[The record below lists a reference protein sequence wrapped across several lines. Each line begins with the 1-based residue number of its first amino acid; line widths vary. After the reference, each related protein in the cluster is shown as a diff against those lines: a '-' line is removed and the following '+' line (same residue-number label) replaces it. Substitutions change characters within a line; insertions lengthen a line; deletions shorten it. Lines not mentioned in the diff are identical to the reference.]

1 VRGADKCHE
10 QGKPRVVAERP
21 LSRFGAVPLDAGD
34 NGEIALQSGPY
45 ENRNL
50 GAVQTILSRVRIM
63 KLPGILAM
71 AVVCT
76 ALLSASQA
84 ELISAQS
91 KIDGLKGRRFRAD
104 SSVLFTSGEIN
115 SWVNAQAKTIAP
127 KAVSDLHLALD
138 NGRVIGTAQID
149 FLKLKQ
155 AATGQAPGWLAN
167 YLLSGKRPVSV
178 TVRFQ
183 SSHRRARVDVERV
196 EIAGIPVSGA
206 PLDFLIHNYLLPEFP
221 RASIDAWFDL
231 DWRIER
237 ITVSP
242 PGALVYVGRY

>member
-1 VRGADKCHE
+1 
-10 QGKPRVVAERP
+10 
-21 LSRFGAVPLDAGD
+21 
-34 NGEIALQSGPY
+34 
-45 ENRNL
+45 
-50 GAVQTILSRVRIM
+50 
-63 KLPGILAM
+63 
-71 AVVCT
+71 
-76 ALLSASQA
+76 
-84 ELISAQS
+84 
-91 KIDGLKGRRFRAD
+91 
-104 SSVLFTSGEIN
+104 
-115 SWVNAQAKTIAP
+115 
-127 KAVSDLHLALD
+127 VSDPHLALD

-155 AATGQAPGWLAN
+155 AATGQAPGWLSN

-206 PLDFLIHNYLLPEFP
+206 PLDFLIHNYLLPQFP
-221 RASIDAWFDL
+221 SAKIDTWFDL

>member
-1 VRGADKCHE
+1 VCAADECHQHGE
-10 QGKPRVVAERP
+10 PRIVAEGP
-21 LSRFGAVPLDAGD
+21 LSCFGAVPLDAGD
-34 NGEIALQSGPY
+34 NGEIALQSRPY
-45 ENRNL
+45 EN
-50 GAVQTILSRVRIM
+50 GIQIILLRAKVKS
-63 KLPGILAM
+63 PGIVAIAM
-71 AVVCT
+71 VCAT
-76 ALLSASQA
+76 LLGASQA
-84 ELISAQS
+84 EVISAQS
-91 KIDGLKGRRFRAD
+91 KIDGLKGRRFQAD

-115 SWVNAQAKTIAP
+115 SWVNAQAKMIAP
-127 KAVSDLHLALD
+127 TAVSDLHLALD

-183 SSHRRARVDVERV
+183 SSHRRGRFDVERV
-196 EIAGIPVSGA
+196 EIAGLPVSGA
-206 PLDFLIHNYLLPEFP
+206 PLDFLIQNYLLPQFP
-221 RASIDAWFDL
+221 RAKIDAWFDL